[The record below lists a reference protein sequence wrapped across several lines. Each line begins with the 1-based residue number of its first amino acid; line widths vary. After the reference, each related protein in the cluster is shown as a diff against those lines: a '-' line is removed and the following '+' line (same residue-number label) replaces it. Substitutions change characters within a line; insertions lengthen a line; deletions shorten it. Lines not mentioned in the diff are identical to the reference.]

1 MGVESRLPGK
11 SAPGLA
17 VFQPFL
23 QPCTEAAAKRVR
35 FPGVLCPLKCVFS
48 RSGSAVA
55 GEFVYSLRQPR
66 IPARV
71 LAVPESKGFWMDFL
85 DGGSSPHGKWS
96 PGQWGRSSAWLL
108 LGAINSESLSS
119 LLPASLSSADG
130 RCTAPV
136 FTFAFY
142 KSQTRHVSSFLQ
154 FQEIESVIS
163 QL

>member
-1 MGVESRLPGK
+1 
-11 SAPGLA
+11 
-17 VFQPFL
+17 
-23 QPCTEAAAKRVR
+23 
-35 FPGVLCPLKCVFS
+35 
-48 RSGSAVA
+48 
-55 GEFVYSLRQPR
+55 
-66 IPARV
+66 
-71 LAVPESKGFWMDFL
+71 MDFL
-85 DGGSSPHGKWS
+85 DGRSSPHGKWS

-108 LGAINSESLSS
+108 LGAVNSESLSS

>member
-71 LAVPESKGFWMDFL
+71 LAVPESKGDFPPVSRHL
-85 DGGSSPHGKWS
+85 WPGKSFGSFS
-96 PGQWGRSSAWLL
+96 
-108 LGAINSESLSS
+108 
-119 LLPASLSSADG
+119 ASLSG
-130 RCTAPV
+130 ITASL
-136 FTFAFY
+136 FCISTTHGHKKRAF
-142 KSQTRHVSSFLQ
+142 SSVRTSGQSEHRVHLAPPGTRRQVHNRRPDL
-154 FQEIESVIS
+154 ESHLS
-163 QL
+163 LL